1 MTPRERLQRS
11 QIRSL
16 RLAHNASKIGVW
28 SNPGCKYDDKE
39 VFSNMAKGENIFK
52 RKDGRWEARYIKG
65 YELSGKIKYGFC
77 YGKTYR
83 EAKEKV
89 TKCKAAIL
97 NGKALPALG
106 SRHRFAFYC
115 DEWLRLRK
123 PKVKEATYI
132 KYDTVLKKYIK
143 LRLGGCFPLGMTSGL
158 IDSFTKELL
167 FEEELAPKTVHDI
180 LVVLHGVLK
189 YTATQFPGIFPDL
202 EISYPKECRKEMRV
216 LSHEE
221 QHRFIQYLLED
232 MDACRF
238 GVLLTLFTGM
248 RIGELCALQW
258 ACISLQEKTLSVTAT
273 LQRLRDTERM
283 DVDGARTRI
292 VTGTPKS
299 HTSVRTIPLTEFA
312 SALCAKMYPENPD
325 AYVLTGTERFM
336 EPRTLQYRLGK
347 YTRACGLEGVHFHTL
362 RHTFATRAVEVGF
375 EIKSLSEVLGHANTT
390 ITLDRYVHSSMK
402 LKRDNMSK
410 LATAWH

>member
-167 FEEELAPKTVHDI
+167 FEEKLAPKTVHDI

-202 EISYPKECRKEMRV
+202 EINYPKECRKEMRV

-312 SALCAKMYPENPD
+312 SALCAKMYPENPA